1 MPWYNSGKS
10 PGCLSER
17 LSAMRRCS
25 PKTLKGETFLMYT
38 APKIIASL
46 DATIVLAEALGCPSS
61 IPNC

>member
-1 MPWYNSGKS
+1 
-10 PGCLSER
+10 
-17 LSAMRRCS
+17 
-25 PKTLKGETFLMYT
+25 MYT

>member
-1 MPWYNSGKS
+1 
-10 PGCLSER
+10 
-17 LSAMRRCS
+17 MRRCS